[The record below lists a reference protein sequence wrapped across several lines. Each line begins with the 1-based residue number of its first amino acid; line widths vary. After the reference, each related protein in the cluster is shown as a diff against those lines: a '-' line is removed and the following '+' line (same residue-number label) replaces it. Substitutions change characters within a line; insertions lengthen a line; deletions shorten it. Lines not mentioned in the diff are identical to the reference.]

1 MNGWKLGGNA
11 ADGEFRMYR
20 QRGFSLI
27 ELLIVVA
34 IILIVSA
41 IAVPNIFRAKI
52 NANESSAVSSLRTI
66 VTAEITYSS
75 TYPTVGFSTNLAT
88 LGGTNCTASPSSATA
103 CILDNTLAQATT
115 PSNSRSGY
123 YFTYTPDSALGYTL
137 YGDPAYWNR
146 SGTKHYYTDGGGVI
160 HYNAAN
166 QTSSV
171 TDPTIQ

>member
-1 MNGWKLGGNA
+1 M
-11 ADGEFRMYR
+11 RR

-52 NANESSAVSSLRTI
+52 NANESSAVSSIRTI

-75 TYPTVGFSTNLAT
+75 TYPTSGFSTNLAT
-88 LGGTNCTASPSSATA
+88 LGGNSCTSPTSASA

-115 PSNSRSGY
+115 AANSRSGY
-123 YFTYTPDSALGYTL
+123 YFTYAQDSALGYTL
-137 YGDPAYWNR
+137 YADPAYWNR

-160 HYNAAN
+160 HFNAAN
-166 QTSSV
+166 QTASV
-171 TDPTIQ
+171 SDPAIQ